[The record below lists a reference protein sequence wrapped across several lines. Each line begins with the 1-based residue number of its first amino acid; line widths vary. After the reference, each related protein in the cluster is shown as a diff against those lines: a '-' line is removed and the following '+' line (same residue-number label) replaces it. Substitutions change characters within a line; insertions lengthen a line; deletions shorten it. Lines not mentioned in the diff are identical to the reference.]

1 MFTNKL
7 HATQPS
13 GCFTLYRDVNEYI
26 YKNVS
31 MLLATESYRRGPRVT
46 NNTNNQTLQS
56 ILFKYFNNGV
66 FIKLYTDN
74 RRVFKG
80 ATSLLNILH

>member
-7 HATQPS
+7 HAIQPL

-56 ILFKYFNNGV
+56 ILFNISTMV
-66 FIKLYTDN
+66 F
-74 RRVFKG
+74 
-80 ATSLLNILH
+80 S

>member
-7 HATQPS
+7 HATQPL

-31 MLLATESYRRGPRVT
+31 MLLATESYRRGPHVT
-46 NNTNNQTLQS
+46 NNTNNQTL
-56 ILFKYFNNGV
+56 
-66 FIKLYTDN
+66 
-74 RRVFKG
+74 
-80 ATSLLNILH
+80 